1 MSWTCAAIKHGV
13 TIFPD
18 GKIGPCCQIDA
29 TYLKPIAELTNPD
42 RFSDLN
48 TEYAPE
54 ACKKCTHD
62 EFNDIPSYR
71 EMFNARNNKK
81 SGLQFVD
88 IRNTNLCNLKCRYC
102 GPHFSSQW
110 AEELGSIPAI
120 KHQDLSEYK
129 NILRNELGLQWM
141 YFTGGE
147 PLISKDHW
155 DLLEDLV
162 DIGQSS
168 QMDILYNTNLTTI
181 KYKDKSIIDIWKQ
194 FKSVSIQCSIDAIGK
209 PLDYI
214 RSGADWTKINSNL
227 LELLEAAED
236 SNITI
241 TFSPTLTILN
251 IWFIDE
257 LYQYAQ
263 EKNIRVNLNILTG
276 PDYLALNVIPDSL
289 KSLALDKIDCLE
301 SIYNVDKNIILHIK
315 SLINNN
321 TDSLIFN
328 HTMSHVLLLDNLRG
342 EKLFDLLPFKS
353 FAVDTILKNHEYE

>member
-1 MSWTCAAIKHGV
+1 MEWACAAINHGV
-13 TIFPD
+13 TIFPN

-29 TYLKPIAELTNPD
+29 NYLKPISELTNPD

-48 TEYAPE
+48 TKHAPP
-54 ACKKCTHD
+54 ACKKCTHN
-62 EFNDIPSYR
+62 EFNNIPSYR

-81 SGLQFVD
+81 PGLQFVD

-110 AEELGSIPAI
+110 AEELGNIPVI
-120 KHQDLSEYK
+120 KHQDLTEYK
-129 NILRNELGLQWM
+129 NILRSELGLQWM

-155 DLLEDLV
+155 ELLEDLV
-162 DIGQSS
+162 NIGQSS

-194 FKSVSIQCSIDAIGK
+194 FKSVNIQCSIDAIGK

-227 LELLEAAED
+227 LELLEAAKE
-236 SNITI
+236 SNICVSI
-241 TFSPTLTILN
+241 TPTLTILN

-263 EKNIRVNLNILTG
+263 EKNIQVNLNILSG
-276 PDYLALNVIPDSL
+276 PDYLALDVIPDSL
-289 KSLALDKIDCLE
+289 KSLALDKVNRLE
-301 SIYNVDKNIILHIK
+301 SIYNVDKNIILRIK
-315 SLINNN
+315 NLINNN
-321 TDSLIFN
+321 INQIIVEQTI
-328 HTMSHVLLLDNLRG
+328 SHILLLDNLRD

-353 FAVDTILKNHEYE
+353 FAVDNILKNHEYE